1 MCNCNFDMNPAGV
14 SLKLL
19 QIKKKLGLSQAV
31 RQRRMLI
38 KRMSRLQSYLL
49 SIRDCSFDCIL
60 IELCLSILPF
70 SWALERRRT
79 GEGLKTV
86 FKKLPFY
93 WIMDESEPREEETW
107 SIGYITWEFAWF
119 PSLVPSSACLEP
131 SSLLPPHKRES
142 RLTCSSVSCL
152 NSSKSDGKT
161 EILRSRIFFLPFC
174 VKVFSLGSCKKGL
187 RHCAE
192 W

>member
-1 MCNCNFDMNPAGV
+1 M
-14 SLKLL
+14 
-19 QIKKKLGLSQAV
+19 SQ
-31 RQRRMLI
+31 
-38 KRMSRLQSYLL
+38 LQSYLL

-60 IELCLSILPF
+60 IELSLSILPF
-70 SWALERRRT
+70 LWALERQRT

-93 WIMDESEPREEETW
+93 WIMDENEPREKETW

-119 PSLVPSSACLEP
+119 LSLVPSSACLEP

-152 NSSKSDGKT
+152 NSSKSDGKAKFSGW
-161 EILRSRIFFLPFC
+161 EFSFSFLCESFFFWYMEKASDTC
-174 VKVFSLGSCKKGL
+174 SK
-187 RHCAE
+187 